1 MRFITNISENRLLIY
16 ENLEKLLGK
25 KNIYIT
31 DKAYDSCGR
40 TINSGYAIYSNI
52 DSDIIFKNSEI
63 QQKNLCFEKCV
74 FNSEKDFELVDY
86 ISFSGKELKEIILKN
101 LKNGNNFAKPKAQ
114 SLYKKFDNINDS
126 LFYNLYMEVKDLG
139 RINPENSESMFL
151 WSNLNIDFEEYEND
165 EMIIFEKNNYNLLGI
180 VPDNNYKEIL
190 NDFEEFIVKDCPEYS
205 NDIFK
210 YKKLYSLFPNEA
222 SLDIIED
229 YLKKD

>member
-1 MRFITNISENRLLIY
+1 MKFITNVSENRLLIY

-40 TINSGYAIYSNI
+40 PINSGFAIYSNI
-52 DSDIIFKNSEI
+52 DYDIIFKNSKN

-74 FNSEKDFELVDY
+74 FNSEKDFDLVSN
-86 ISFSGKELKEIILKN
+86 ITFSGKELKEIILKN

-114 SLYKKFDNINDS
+114 SLYKKFNQINDS
-126 LFYNLYMEVKDLG
+126 LFYSLYRHIKDLG
-139 RINPENSESMFL
+139 RIDSENSESMFL
-151 WSNLNIDFEEYEND
+151 WSNLDVDFEECEKD
-165 EMIIFEKNNYNLLGI
+165 ELIFFKKNNYNFLGI
-180 VPDNNYKEIL
+180 VPNNNYKKLID
-190 NDFEEFIVKDCPEYS
+190 DFNEFIIEDY
-205 NDIFK
+205 NFK